1 MTKVLSLKLKE
12 NVFKNTEAVVKE
24 LHVPRNT
31 YINDALEFFNRLNQ
45 RKSLR
50 KKLANESRLVRDESL
65 AVLEEMEALEET
77 IP

>member
-1 MTKVLSLKLKE
+1 MTKVLSLKLKD
-12 NVFKNTEAVVKE
+12 NLFKDTEAVVKE

-65 AVLEEMEALEET
+65 AVLEEMEALEE
-77 IP
+77 IVP